1 MSTLNTNSR
10 YLHPKFVEFAEELL
24 STMPSGSNL
33 TKVFFVNS
41 GSEANDL
48 AMRLASAYTGGD
60 QWVAVDHAYHG
71 HTAALTPL
79 STYKLRCLKEH
90 AHKGPTYL
98 LSKDELMKPYPH
110 VHITT
115 APDVYRGPFTGAQ
128 SDSSLGAKY
137 AQEVEDI
144 VGEIE
149 RRGKKVAAFIAE
161 SMLSCG
167 GQIIL
172 PDGYLSG
179 VYAAV
184 RAKGGVCIADEVQV
198 GFGRVGTHWWAFEQ
212 QGVVPDIVTLGKPIG
227 NGFPLAA
234 VVTTPAIAE
243 AFSNGMPYFNTYG
256 GNPVS
261 CAAGLAVLR
270 TIKAEQLMQ
279 HAEKVGRLLLAG
291 FRSLEGHPEGGQYV
305 GDVRGRGM
313 FVGLE
318 LVCSRDTKVPLS
330 RLAKAITRRMRDVH
344 HILVATDGP
353 FENVIKMKPPL
364 AFSEANVATTME
376 ALHECLL
383 TLAPEAAKWAARE
396 LVAATGCTVPPSKLQ
411 TSSMVGPESGLGV
424 HLEHLEENP
433 TSLPRGFASSASIA
447 SMVSN
452 GSGSAAASASAS
464 VGRKWPAMRAP
475 AGPRG
480 VSSAQGAGS
489 SEVLVHPESQDEPE

>member
-10 YLHPKFVEFAEELL
+10 YLHPNFVEFAEELL
-24 STMPSGSNL
+24 STMPQGSNL

-48 AMRLASAYTGGD
+48 AMRLASAFTGGD
-60 QWVAVDHAYHG
+60 QWIAVDHAYHG

-90 AHKGPTYL
+90 AQKGPTYL
-98 LSKDELMKPYPH
+98 LGKDELVKPYPD
-110 VHITT
+110 VHITS
-115 APDVYRGPFTGAQ
+115 APDVYRGPFTGHQ
-128 SDSSLGAKY
+128 GDSSLGAKY

-144 VGEIE
+144 TSKITKS
-149 RRGKKVAAFIAE
+149 GKKLSAFIAE

-172 PDGYLSG
+172 PDGYLSN
-179 VYAAV
+179 VYRHV
-184 RAKGGVCIADEVQV
+184 RAAGGVCIADEVQV

-212 QGVVPDIVTLGKPIG
+212 QGIVPDIVTLGKPIG

-234 VVTTPAIAE
+234 VVTTPAIAA

-270 TIKAEQLMQ
+270 TIRTENLMC
-279 HAEKVGRLLLAG
+279 HAEKVGRLLLDG
-291 FRSLEGHPEGGQYV
+291 FRALEKHAEGGQYV

-344 HILVATDGP
+344 RILVATDGP
-353 FENVIKMKPPL
+353 YENVIKMKPPL
-364 AFSEANVATTME
+364 AFSEDNVATTME
-376 ALHECLL
+376 ALHECLV
-383 TLAPEAAKWAARE
+383 TLSPEAAKWAARE
-396 LVAATGCTVPPSKLQ
+396 LVAATGSTVPPSQ
-411 TSSMVGPESGLGV
+411 VQPQGLGM
-424 HLEHLEENP
+424 HAFFPGMPEENP
-433 TSLPRGFASSASIA
+433 TSLPRGFSSSASIA
-447 SMVSN
+447 SMVSA
-452 GSGSAAASASAS
+452 GSGSAAASAGAS
-464 VGRKWPAMRAP
+464 VGIKWPALRPP
-475 AGPRG
+475 AASRPALPLATSVATADEGMT
-480 VSSAQGAGS
+480 
-489 SEVLVHPESQDEPE
+489 VHTECDEPE